1 MSNKMKLGQKGY
13 FYRLS
18 VTYFFTSNLVA
29 QVPDFNLSQNLSN
42 LLSNREALN
51 QQSTFVYFFPSQN
64 NGLVKKVLKFQNE
77 KNKYNTVVQYKTT
90 KRKTLCLSYKFVNKK
105 YHGKIY
111 SDCE

>member
-13 FYRLS
+13 FYGLS

-42 LLSNREALN
+42 LLNNREALN

-77 KNKYNTVVQYKTT
+77 KNKYNIVIQYKAT
-90 KRKTLCLSYKFVNKK
+90 KTKKLCLSYKFVNKK
-105 YHGKIY
+105 YRDKIY
-111 SDCE
+111 LDCE